1 MSEATPAKRVVC
13 QLRFRLAGE
22 VVGLEAS
29 VPDGPSRVA
38 DVLPAVQ
45 ALTSAVVAA
54 AVRRVE
60 REGKAIS
67 CAKGCG
73 ACCRQ
78 PVPVGE
84 AEAIALAK
92 LVAAMPPERQAAV
105 RSRFDAGIARLAEAG
120 LLERARRM
128 SQMPDDE
135 PRHRLGV
142 AYHRLEVACPFLD
155 GESCSIH
162 PHRPVACR
170 EYLVTSPAAHC
181 STPEERPVDRVAL
194 PGKVSVALYRFG
206 DGAGPTPPRWMP
218 LLLALEWA
226 AAHRGAGGRRV
237 AGPELFQ
244 RFLQH
249 LAAPPRPPG

>member
-1 MSEATPAKRVVC
+1 MSEATLEKRVGC

-22 VVGLEAS
+22 AVELEAS
-29 VPDGPSRVA
+29 VPDGPSCVV

-45 ALTSAVVAA
+45 LLTSAIAAA
-54 AVRRVE
+54 AVRRLA

-84 AEAIALAK
+84 AEAIALAE
-92 LVAAMPPERQAAV
+92 LVAAMPSGRQAAV
-105 RSRFDAGIARLAEAG
+105 RGRFDAGIARLAEAG
-120 LLERARRM
+120 LLGRVRRM

-142 AYHRLEVACPFLD
+142 AYHRLQIACPFLD
-155 GESCSIH
+155 DESCSIH
-162 PHRPVACR
+162 PHRPLGCR

-194 PGKVSVALYRFG
+194 PGKASVALYRFG

-226 AAHRGAGGRRV
+226 AAHGRAGGRRV
-237 AGPELFQ
+237 PGPELFE

-249 LAAPPRPPG
+249 LAAPPRPPE